1 MGGGSRAHPG
11 LAAAGQDADYADSTA
26 APAWH
31 PPSGAGGSGEG
42 RRRGWPNLW
51 TLRPPPGW
59 RLRSLFPP
67 VGEEG
72 GEWGWGAISFE
83 SEPMLGGAQSS
94 VPGRRRGPR
103 SVLHAAAGGRG
114 RATPEQAPP
123 RKVLLDPPRLAR
135 PRAPSPHPRPAEPLR
150 AIAASGPV
158 RVATTTPSSKET
170 IIIALL
176 AWWGRDG
183 PPIASGAQDF
193 RSRVR
198 GRPGPRAGRPGGGA
212 SGSPALASRCLLNS
226 LRFSPSSLFL
236 LPVSL
241 SLCLLPLPSTA
252 CLCTL

>member
-1 MGGGSRAHPG
+1 MVRGGG
-11 LAAAGQDADYADSTA
+11 ADCPTCG
-26 APAWH
+26 
-31 PPSGAGGSGEG
+31 PSA
-42 RRRGWPNLW
+42 R
-51 TLRPPPGW
+51 PPGW

-72 GEWGWGAISFE
+72 GEWGWGGQSVLNLNRCSVGRNPQFQ
-83 SEPMLGGAQSS
+83 GGAAGRDPWS
-94 VPGRRRGPR
+94 PRRRGTE
-103 SVLHAAAGGRG
+103 AGG

-150 AIAASGPV
+150 AIAASRPV
-158 RVATTTPSSKET
+158 RIATTTPSSKET

-183 PPIASGAQDF
+183 PPLASGAQDF

-198 GRPGPRAGRPGGGA
+198 GWPGPRARRPGGGA
-212 SGSPALASRCLLNS
+212 SGSLALASRCLLNS

-241 SLCLLPLPSTA
+241 SLCLLLCPRLPA
-252 CLCTL
+252 FVLYE

>member
-1 MGGGSRAHPG
+1 
-11 LAAAGQDADYADSTA
+11 
-26 APAWH
+26 
-31 PPSGAGGSGEG
+31 
-42 RRRGWPNLW
+42 
-51 TLRPPPGW
+51 
-59 RLRSLFPP
+59 
-67 VGEEG
+67 
-72 GEWGWGAISFE
+72 
-83 SEPMLGGAQSS
+83 MLGGAQSS

-103 SVLHAAAGGRG
+103 SVLHAAAGQRPGEG
-114 RATPEQAPP
+114 DSGAGPP
-123 RKVLLDPPRLAR
+123 TEVLLDPPRLAR

-212 SGSPALASRCLLNS
+212 SGSLALASRCLLNS

>member
-1 MGGGSRAHPG
+1 MQTASAGGRRESSPPGPGGSRAKRE
-11 LAAAGQDADYADSTA
+11 LRADSTA

-103 SVLHAAAGGRG
+103 SVLHAAAG
-114 RATPEQAPP
+114 Q
-123 RKVLLDPPRLAR
+123 
-135 PRAPSPHPRPAEPLR
+135 
-150 AIAASGPV
+150 
-158 RVATTTPSSKET
+158 
-170 IIIALL
+170 
-176 AWWGRDG
+176 
-183 PPIASGAQDF
+183 
-193 RSRVR
+193 
-198 GRPGPRAGRPGGGA
+198 RPGGGR
-212 SGSPALASRCLLNS
+212 LRSRPPHGKF
-226 LRFSPSSLFL
+226 FST
-236 LPVSL
+236 LPGWL
-241 SLCLLPLPSTA
+241 DRGHPPSTPGLRNPCEQSLPPGLSA
-252 CLCTL
+252 LQQPPRVQKKR